1 MKHQMK
7 ELLRSV
13 AVPAVCACCICACD
27 DDTGSFGS
35 VMMPETDDPVVSQAL
50 FYATT
55 SSFKADSLVSNT
67 SDCYLGRVTDPET
80 GSTTTCHFLA
90 QFYQLEDY
98 DLPSIDQMMQDE
110 DGVIADS
117 VDLRLYINSYYG
129 DSLNSMKLGVY
140 ELDSVNVLE
149 EDETYY
155 TNIDPTQYLSTSPN
169 AISKTVSF
177 AVTDLSVED
186 TTRYSDDYSKN
197 ILIKLPTD
205 YGTKILR
212 LYYEHPEY
220 FSNSYQF
227 IRHVVPGFYFKTL
240 SGNGTMVEI
249 DVSVLSVYFSYV
261 IDDSVYVGVQRV
273 AATEEVLQN
282 NSIENEGLDEL
293 LSSEDYTMLK
303 TPAGIF
309 TEVVLPIDSIYYEH
323 ETDTVNSAKIVFSR
337 YNNTLKTMYNLE
349 PPDQILIIPTTE
361 MTEFFENHD
370 LPDGRTTFVSSYSED
385 YNSYT
390 FSNIANMISYMKLT
404 RDTEAGVEDDDSDE
418 ERDEK
423 RKAWEEENP
432 DWNKVLLVPVVTQSS
447 SSGSYTKVNNDFSLS
462 STKLA
467 GGENTPIQMTI
478 IYSTFE

>member
-1 MKHQMK
+1 MRKAFK
-7 ELLRSV
+7 AFVVLT
-13 AVPAVCACCICACD
+13 ICALSYACD
-27 DDTGSFGS
+27 NETGSFGS
-35 VMMPETDDPVVSQAL
+35 SIMPETDDPVVSQAI

-98 DLPSIDQMMQDE
+98 SLPSEELMTADE
-110 DGVIADS
+110 DGVLADS
-117 VDLRLYINSYYG
+117 VDLRLYIETYYG
-129 DSLNSMKLGVY
+129 DSLNSMKMGVY
-140 ELDSVNVLE
+140 ELDTVNVLE
-149 EDETYY
+149 EDATYY
-155 TNIDPTQYLSTSPN
+155 TNIDPTQYLSTADD
-169 AISKTVSF
+169 AIQKVVSF
-177 AVTDLSVED
+177 AVTDLSVPD
-186 TTRYSDDYSKN
+186 TTRYDDDYTKN
-197 ILIKLPTD
+197 ILVRLPTE
-205 YGTKILR
+205 YGTYILR
-212 LYYEHPEY
+212 TYYEHPEY
-220 FSNSYQF
+220 FQNSYQF

-240 SGNGTMVEI
+240 AGNGTMVGI

-261 IDDSVYVGVQRV
+261 MDDSTYVGVQRV

-293 LSSEDYTMLK
+293 LDAEDYTMLK

-309 TEVVLPIDSIYYEH
+309 TEVILPIDSIYYNH
-323 ETDTVNSAKIVFSR
+323 ETDTVNSAKIVFTR
-337 YNNTLKTMYNLE
+337 YNNTLKSQYNLD
-349 PPDQILIIPTTE
+349 PPSKVLMVPVTE

-370 LPDGRTTFVSSYSED
+370 LPDGRSTFVSSYSED

-390 FSNIANMISYMKLT
+390 FSNIANLISYMKIT
-404 RDTEAGVEDDDSDE
+404 RDTEAGVLDTDTDA
-418 ERDEK
+418 ERTAK
-423 RKAWEEENP
+423 RDAWVEENP

-467 GGENTPIQMTI
+467 GGPNTPIQMTI